1 MSTPNPPS
9 GQAVPTE
16 YARDTATG
24 PQHAAPHGLEGLLA
38 AFRDD
43 ILREVRAILTP
54 AHVQELAGLCR
65 EVAAGSKDA
74 VVLVAWLGAH
84 GL

>member
-1 MSTPNPPS
+1 MSTPNPPA
-9 GQAVPTE
+9 GQAAP
-16 YARDTATG
+16 AG

-38 AFRDD
+38 GFRDD
-43 ILREVRAILTP
+43 ILREVRAIVTP